1 MQEKKMLSSSVL
13 LPCLTLQLA
22 EHADIQNWDS
32 TGAIKA
38 YEEFSLDGLPKN
50 KVFNSNTTAAL

>member
-1 MQEKKMLSSSVL
+1 MLSSSGL

-22 EHADIQNWDS
+22 EHADIQNWDY

-38 YEEFSLDGLPKN
+38 YGEFSLGGLPKN